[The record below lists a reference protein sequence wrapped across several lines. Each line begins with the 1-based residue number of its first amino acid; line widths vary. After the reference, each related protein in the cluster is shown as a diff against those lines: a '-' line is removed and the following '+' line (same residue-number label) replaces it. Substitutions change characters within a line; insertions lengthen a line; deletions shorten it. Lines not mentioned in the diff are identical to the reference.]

1 MKGMIFTEFID
12 FVEDQFGLETVD
24 AMVEASGSD
33 GAYTSVGTYE
43 HQEMVQMLVVLSE
56 RTQIEI
62 PELLKVFGRHLFKYL
77 AGSYPAV
84 IGDTRDG
91 FTLLSQID
99 DHIHVEVRK
108 LYPDSELPK
117 FTYEIESDDQMT
129 LVYKS
134 ERALADLAEGLLL
147 GCFEHFGQ
155 NVDISREDLSDGQG
169 RHVRFDIRKIA

>member
-12 FVEDQFGLETVD
+12 FVEEQFGLDVVD
-24 AMVEASGSD
+24 EMIDASGSD
-33 GAYTSVGTYE
+33 GVYTSVGTYAHDE
-43 HQEMVQMLVVLSE
+43 IVQMLLVLSK

-99 DHIHVEVRK
+99 NHIHVEVRK
-108 LYPDSELPK
+108 LYPDSELPR
-117 FTYEIESDDQMT
+117 FTYEMASDDQMT
-129 LVYKS
+129 LVYRS
-134 ERALADLAEGLLL
+134 ERALADLAEGLLF

-155 NVDISREDLSDGQG
+155 NVDINREDLSDGQC
-169 RHVRFDIRKIA
+169 RHVKFDIRKIA